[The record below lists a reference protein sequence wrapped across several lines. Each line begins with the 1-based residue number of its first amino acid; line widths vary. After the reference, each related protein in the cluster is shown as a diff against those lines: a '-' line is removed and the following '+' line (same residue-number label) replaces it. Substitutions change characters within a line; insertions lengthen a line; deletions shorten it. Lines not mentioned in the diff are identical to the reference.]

1 MVDFNQWLQDQKQ
14 IERISTTSRA
24 IMAWRRIQRV
34 PQVITLVRNGTPLS
48 AQTMRVELGTSVN
61 ESGNEGGVN
70 SAVRSGTLFGVK
82 GHPAIADTDIQRG
95 DLFNLN
101 GTKYRVAQVNAT
113 FPGEIQADVEAF
125 A

>member
-1 MVDFNQWLQDQKQ
+1 MVDYSQWLQDQGGAPAPLQ
-14 IERISTTSRA
+14 SVRA
-24 IMAWRRIQRV
+24 VQAWRRIQRV
-34 PQVITLVRNGTPLS
+34 PQSITLVRDGTPLS

-61 ESGNEGGVN
+61 ESSNAGGVN
-70 SAVRSGTLFGVK
+70 SAVRSGTLFGVQ
-82 GHPAIADTDIQRG
+82 GHPMIADTDMKRG

-113 FPGEIQADVEAF
+113 FPGEIQAEIEAF